1 MTLEMGLELLK
12 KRKFSKS
19 LKIFEKLLLVNSEN
33 PDLFF
38 CLGNAYF
45 ELNEP
50 QKSIF
55 YYEKSKKIMPNS
67 PQILHNLAVVY
78 QSLGNISEAKK
89 NYLKLLEI
97 NPNNIQAY
105 FGLFN
110 LNIKNINE
118 ELYKKL
124 RSLSEKKEVSL
135 KEKSF
140 INFIF
145 SKLEKEREKI
155 DEEIKYLDIAHNQSI
170 NSKIKY
176 NSNTLFYYKDILS
189 KFFKKK
195 KFHNSTNK
203 FKNFSESNPVF
214 IIGLPRSGST
224 LIESLISQSSN
235 HIKSYGEFHAI
246 DSSIRNQIGPII
258 FSQNF
263 NINEFEFVINLE
275 NLQNSLLETYKELK
289 NEQFIDKS
297 LENFFYIDVIL
308 KLFPNAKFIHT
319 FRNQYDAIIGIH
331 QSMMPDLSWTH
342 NLKHIIQYIH
352 NYEKII
358 TFYKNKFPKS
368 ILNVQLEKLTINP
381 NIESEKIFKFLDIE
395 WDENYLNFYRDKNL
409 FSKTSSFM
417 QIRNKIQLYNK
428 SKYYPYYFLINN
440 LNN

>member
-67 PQILHNLAVVY
+67 PQILNNLAVVY

-89 NYLKLLEI
+89 NYLKIIEI

-105 FGLFN
+105 FGLFS

-118 ELYKKL
+118 DLYKKL
-124 RSLSEKKEVSL
+124 KSLSEKEEVSL

-145 SKLEKEREKI
+145 SKFEKKKEKI
-155 DEEIKYLDIAHNQSI
+155 NEKIKYLNIAHNQSI

-176 NSNTLFYYKDILS
+176 NSNTLFYYKNILS
-189 KFFKKK
+189 NSFKKK
-195 KFHNSTNK
+195 KIHNSVNK
-203 FKNFSESNPVF
+203 SKIFSMSNPVF

-224 LIESLISQSSN
+224 LVESLISQSSEN
-235 HIKSYGEFHAI
+235 IKSYGEFHAI
-246 DSSIRNQIGPII
+246 DTSIRNQIGPLI
-258 FSQNF
+258 FSKNF
-263 NINEFEFVINLE
+263 KIN
-275 NLQNSLLETYKELK
+275 
-289 NEQFIDKS
+289 
-297 LENFFYIDVIL
+297 
-308 KLFPNAKFIHT
+308 
-319 FRNQYDAIIGIH
+319 
-331 QSMMPDLSWTH
+331 
-342 NLKHIIQYIH
+342 
-352 NYEKII
+352 
-358 TFYKNKFPKS
+358 
-368 ILNVQLEKLTINP
+368 ILN
-381 NIESEKIFKFLDIE
+381 F
-395 WDENYLNFYRDKNL
+395 
-409 FSKTSSFM
+409 
-417 QIRNKIQLYNK
+417 
-428 SKYYPYYFLINN
+428 
-440 LNN
+440 